1 MVTKTRR
8 HRSHSEGT
16 KQPHCENPATMQ
28 GLIQWYTHMF
38 EKLGWMVLAK
48 SKGGMN
54 DKIISYKK
62 SLKRLEEK
70 IKCKI
75 DSVHCM
81 DKKTDL
87 IIMLENVYILTEHAM
102 KDL

>member
-1 MVTKTRR
+1 MPKTKSHRKHSGTRK
-8 HRSHSEGT
+8 H
-16 KQPHCENPATMQ
+16 HCKNPATMN
-28 GLIQWYTHMF
+28 GLHEWYEDMF

-70 IKCKI
+70 IECKI
-75 DSVHCM
+75 HDVECR
-81 DKKTDL
+81 DKKDDL
-87 IIMLENVYILTEHAM
+87 MIMLGNIKILIHHAS

>member
-1 MVTKTRR
+1 MVNKTRR
-8 HRSHSEGT
+8 LHSRMGT
-16 KQPHCENPATMQ
+16 RKNMKCHNPATMN
-28 GLIQWYTHMF
+28 GLNHWYHEMF
-38 EKLGWMVLAK
+38 EKLGWMVLVK

-70 IKCKI
+70 LECKI
-75 DSVHCM
+75 HHITGS
-81 DKKTDL
+81 DKKEDL
-87 IIMLENVYILTEHAM
+87 MIMLGNIKILIHHAM